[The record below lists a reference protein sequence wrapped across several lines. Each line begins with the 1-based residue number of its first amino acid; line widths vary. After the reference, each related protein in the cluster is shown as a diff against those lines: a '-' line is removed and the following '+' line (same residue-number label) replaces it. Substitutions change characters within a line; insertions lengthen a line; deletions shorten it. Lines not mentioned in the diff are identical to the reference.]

1 MTETLGQA
9 VLELRTDDTAFTAGV
24 NRAEVAANG
33 LGRKLDECS
42 GSSVAL
48 AERMRNSVTSI
59 EGVTRATGAQRQGLI
74 QLTQQLGDASTMFAL
89 GARPMQI
96 FASQLGQIA
105 DAIRLAAG
113 EGSKLAAFLSGPWGI
128 AIMVAVQVLGPL
140 IGKLFDT
147 GAAADDTANKLRG
160 AADAARELAGVSNA
174 LKLNKAQMDLNAL
187 RDERLRL
194 ENMTIAPGTSEAGR
208 ASAAAALANRDRR
221 LMEIAQQELAQQS
234 IISLA
239 EEQNAALDATK
250 TKNGRGASAGRSRGT
265 GSASAGDTLA
275 FARELGTVARQE
287 LQAKQALATSAEER
301 LDIQMQILS
310 AERDEKIRTIDAN
323 KNFSADQKAAM
334 KAYIDRLYGKSGKVG
349 PDGSIVVDGPPGLLG
364 QAATRKFEEEQARIA
379 NDMLQRQA
387 ETAQAW
393 AQVSRSSTER
403 ARLEA
408 RALELQQQI
417 ETNLLEQ
424 QIATG
429 QVADAEKARA
439 ELRSQ
444 QEAARKG
451 LADRTAGP
459 LAQYA
464 DQLQANKEDSGRRV
478 EALMVEEL
486 DYVHRSIS
494 DSISSRLGVE
504 DPFLKGL
511 IDMFIEDVFIR
522 PMAEALRNASAGGGG
537 SGLFSSLVGTIFG
550 GGASPQASL
559 AGDVASTIA
568 DPQFAGLF
576 AGGGLIPDGA
586 WGIVGDAGPEPIR
599 ATAGG
604 IEVLPNSSLR
614 AIGGGAGGMPGTLKV
629 EISGARGNREIQ
641 EMVSAGVAQGLAA
654 YDSSV
659 AGRVREQS
667 DRRF

>member
-1 MTETLGQA
+1 MAETLGQA

-48 AERMRNSVTSI
+48 AERMRNSVSSI

-89 GARPMQI
+89 GARPAQI
-96 FASQLGQIA
+96 FASQLGQTA
-105 DAIRLAAG
+105 QAVQLLAG
-113 EGSKLAAFLSGPWGI
+113 EGSKFAAFLTGPWGI
-128 AIMVAVQVLGPL
+128 GIMLAVQVLGPL
-140 IGKLFDT
+140 IAKLFDT
-147 GAAADDTANKLRG
+147 GSAAQDTANKLRG

-174 LKLNKAQMDLNAL
+174 LKLTAAQTELNSL
-187 RDERLRL
+187 
-194 ENMTIAPGTSEAGR
+194 
-208 ASAAAALANRDRR
+208 RDRR
-221 LMEIAQQELAQQS
+221 LQLENSLDALSNVKTPVRGKAEAITSQQAELLKVRQQ
-234 IISLA
+234 ILEQENIVSLA
-239 EEQNAALDATK
+239 EAQNAALEATK
-250 TKNGRGASAGRSRGT
+250 TRSSGGSGAGRSRSA
-265 GSASAGDTLA
+265 GSASSGDPLA
-275 FARELGTVARQE
+275 FARELGAAARQE
-287 LQAKQALATSAEER
+287 LQARQALATSAGER
-301 LDIQMQILS
+301 LDIQMQILA
-310 AERDEKIRTIDAN
+310 AERDEKIATIDAN
-323 KNFSADQKAAM
+323 KNFTADQKAAM
-334 KAYIDRLYGKSGKVG
+334 KAYIDRLYGKPGTVG
-349 PDGSIVVDGPPGLLG
+349 PDGTITAEGRPGLLG
-364 QAATRKFEEEQARIA
+364 QAATRKYEDEQARLA
-379 NDMLQRQA
+379 NDLLQRQA
-387 ETAQAW
+387 QTAQAW
-393 AQVSRSSTER
+393 AQVSRSSAER

-417 ETNLLEQ
+417 ESNLLEQ

-478 EALMVEEL
+478 EALIVQEL
-486 DYVHRSIS
+486 DYVHRSIT
-494 DSISSRLGVE
+494 DTISSRLGVE
-504 DPFLKGL
+504 DPLLKGL
-511 IDMFIEDVFIR
+511 IDMFIEDVLIR
-522 PMAEALRNASAGGGG
+522 PMAEALRGKSGG
-537 SGLFSSLVGTIFG
+537 SGGGIFSSLFGAIFG

-559 AGDVASTIA
+559 AGDVASTIS

-576 AGGGLIPDGA
+576 AGGGLIQDGA
-586 WGIVGDAGPEPIR
+586 WGIVGDDGPEPIR

-614 AIGGGAGGMPGTLKV
+614 ALGGGAGGKPGTLKV
-629 EISGARGNREIQ
+629 EINGARGNREIQ
-641 EMVSAGVAQGLAA
+641 EMVREGVAQGLAA
-654 YDSSV
+654 YDQGV

-667 DRRF
+667 DRRS